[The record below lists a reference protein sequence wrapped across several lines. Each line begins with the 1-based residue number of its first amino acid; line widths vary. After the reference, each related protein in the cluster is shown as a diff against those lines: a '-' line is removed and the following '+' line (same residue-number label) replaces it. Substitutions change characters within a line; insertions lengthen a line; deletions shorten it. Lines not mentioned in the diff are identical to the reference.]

1 MIFKAA
7 KNIILISLMIFL
19 TSSWVLAIDRTT
31 GKIIKSQASVFFAE
45 RGLNL
50 NLLVSDKRSF
60 FPCSGPLSFN
70 PKYENNWSTVLVSC
84 DNEKWQTFIRSTLYE
99 MDSTSPKSTI
109 NREKLKVAILI
120 RNIKGSSH
128 YQNISDLKSVLNS
141 KSMEH
146 TRILVKF

>member
-60 FPCSGPLSFN
+60 FPCSA
-70 PKYENNWSTVLVSC
+70 
-84 DNEKWQTFIRSTLYE
+84 
-99 MDSTSPKSTI
+99 
-109 NREKLKVAILI
+109 LKFQ
-120 RNIKGSSH
+120 S
-128 YQNISDLKSVLNS
+128 
-141 KSMEH
+141 
-146 TRILVKF
+146 